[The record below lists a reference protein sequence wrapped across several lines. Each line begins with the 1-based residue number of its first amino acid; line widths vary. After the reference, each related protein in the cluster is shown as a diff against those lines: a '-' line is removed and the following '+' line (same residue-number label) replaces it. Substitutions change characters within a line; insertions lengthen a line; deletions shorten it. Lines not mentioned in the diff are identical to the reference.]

1 MGSIYSQT
9 SRLMRKVNPAAVC
22 ILIVED
28 NDASR
33 RLVLELLRAAG
44 FTNLYFAR
52 NAEEAM
58 EQMQAHVP
66 DLMLL
71 DWGLPGM
78 SGIDLVSH
86 IRAAALRPD
95 PRFNNPEL
103 PIVMLTARQRAR
115 DVTQARNAGVNEFVV
130 KPFSTV
136 SLLKSVC
143 RALVKKRPALAPPN
157 ILPLSQRIEWLATP
171 RQQRAQA
178 LGALPVP
185 SPASE
190 VANMRGQ
197 LLSGDAP
204 DIDTLENVT
213 QRLMQAQCQAHDLR
227 MHLIAQAM
235 QSLKDYMRL
244 FGEAAETDVLDVH
257 LESLLQLNDMSMA
270 DQDQAGLI
278 VRQLETLVAKR
289 SRARKVSA

>member
-1 MGSIYSQT
+1 MGSIHSQT
-9 SRLMRKVNPAAVC
+9 SRLMRKIDPAAVC
-22 ILIVED
+22 LLIVED

-52 NAEEAM
+52 DAEEAV
-58 EQMQAHVP
+58 EQMQAHAP

-86 IRAAALRPD
+86 IRAAAIKPD
-95 PRFNNPEL
+95 RRFNNPEL

-136 SLLKSVC
+136 ALLKSVC
-143 RALVKKRPALAPPN
+143 RALVRKRPTLSASN
-157 ILPLSQRIEWLATP
+157 ILPLSQKTEWLATP
-171 RQQRAQA
+171 RLQKPQA
-178 LGALPVP
+178 LGEAVEA
-185 SPASE
+185 SPTNE
-190 VANMRGQ
+190 VAHIRGQ
-197 LLSGDAP
+197 LLSGTVP
-204 DIDTLENVT
+204 DIDALENVT

-235 QSLKDYMRL
+235 QSLKDYMAL
-244 FGEAAETDVLDVH
+244 FGDEAETDVLDVH

-270 DQDQAGLI
+270 DQHQAGLI
-278 VRQLETLVAKR
+278 VKQLETLVAKR
-289 SRARKVSA
+289 RRNRKISA